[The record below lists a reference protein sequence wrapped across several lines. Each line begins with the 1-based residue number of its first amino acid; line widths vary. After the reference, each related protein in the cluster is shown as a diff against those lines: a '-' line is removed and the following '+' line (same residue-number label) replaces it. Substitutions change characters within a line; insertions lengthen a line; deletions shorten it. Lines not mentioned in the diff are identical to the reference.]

1 MARRS
6 SRTSSNGEV
15 LITEAEL
22 AAGAFDVSTILI
34 FKYLACMMRLIRSA
48 LLEGIFQPSECTG
61 VFLYNSSG
69 YQTPNPDRVSIVR
82 TPLDSVHLY
91 FEDFVGM
98 AEGASEHVFMEFELV
113 DTYRLRR
120 L

>member
-1 MARRS
+1 
-6 SRTSSNGEV
+6 V
-15 LITEAEL
+15 PITEAEL
-22 AAGAFDVSTILI
+22 AAGVFDVSTILI
-34 FKYLACMMRLIRSA
+34 FKCLACMMRLIRSA

-61 VFLYNSSG
+61 VFLYNSRA
-69 YQTPNPDRVSIVR
+69 YQTPNPERVGIVR
-82 TPLDSVHLY
+82 TPFDSGHLY